1 MHTWAHSETH
11 VRWVSALENVVST
24 MSTPAPEHFTRW
36 VHDAYNHLYD
46 IHHLQSH
53 PLGELLTPP
62 ATADAAVQR
71 SQHLRRVLL
80 DAIQSLRPPPGAP
93 AQSPD
98 WRLYSLLELRYIER
112 LSPAEAMQQLSL
124 SKSQFFRDQGR
135 ALELVT
141 ELLWK
146 QLSPSAQAAL
156 AADATLPNRNTEA
169 ASNAAPG
176 DDAPPVEFHTA
187 TWRRIQLSELL
198 DALTPVLRPLTE
210 THHVHIATHALY
222 ELPPVR
228 GDRVLL
234 RQALLN
240 VLTYAVTSTA
250 APTVALHGSHDDGR
264 VTLRLHFVA
273 AQPPTPPPADSLPPG
288 ARLKLAA
295 QIMETMGGALS
306 EATTADRY
314 TITLVWPPIDQKT
327 LLMIDDNEGL
337 AHLFRRYLA
346 GEPWQLVWARNG
358 AEARHLLASTTPA
371 VILLDI
377 MMPEE
382 DGWEILVGLQQQ
394 QPTPPVLIC
403 SVVNEPTLAASLGAA
418 GYLVKPVSQ
427 EALRA
432 ALAPWQ

>member
-1 MHTWAHSETH
+1 
-11 VRWVSALENVVST
+11 
-24 MSTPAPEHFTRW
+24 MSNPAPEHFARW

-46 IHHLQSH
+46 VHHLQNH
-53 PLGELLTPP
+53 PLGEWLAPGEG
-62 ATADAAVQR
+62 DSHQR
-71 SQHLRRVLL
+71 SQRLRRRLL
-80 DAIQSLRPPPGAP
+80 AAIQSLRPPPGAP

-98 WRLYSLLELRYIER
+98 WRLYALLELRYIER

-124 SKSQFFRDQGR
+124 AKSQFFRDQAR
-135 ALELVT
+135 AIELVT
-141 ELLWK
+141 ELLWSEVTP
-146 QLSPSAQAAL
+146 QDQAAL
-156 AADATLPNRNTEA
+156 AAVSAQ
-169 ASNAAPG
+169 SAAPG
-176 DDAPPVEFHTA
+176 ANAGANVGDLPVEFHAT
-187 TWRRIQLSELL
+187 TWRHIHLSDLL
-198 DALTPVLRPLTE
+198 DELVPVLQPLTAAHQV
-210 THHVHIATHALY
+210 TITLHGLY

-240 VLTYAVTSTA
+240 VLTFAVTSTA
-250 APTVALHGSHDDGR
+250 AHTIAITGSQAAGR
-264 VTLRLHFVA
+264 VTLRLNFA
-273 AQPPTPPPADSLPPG
+273 APPPPPEVNSTVVA

-295 QIMETMGGALS
+295 QVMEALGGALS
-306 EATTADRY
+306 EAVSAEDH
-314 TITLVWPPIDQKT
+314 TILLTWSPVHQKT

-337 AHLFRRYLA
+337 MNLFRRYLA
-346 GEPWQLVWARNG
+346 GEPWQIVWARNG
-358 AEARHLLASTTPA
+358 AEARQQLTSITPT

-382 DGWEILVGLQQQ
+382 DGWEILVHLKQQAATHQ
-394 QPTPPVLIC
+394 TPVLIC

>member
-1 MHTWAHSETH
+1 
-11 VRWVSALENVVST
+11 
-24 MSTPAPEHFTRW
+24 MSTPTPEHFTRW

-46 IHHLQSH
+46 VHHLQSH
-53 PLGELLTPP
+53 PLGELLAPS

-71 SQHLRRVLL
+71 SQHLRRALL

-124 SKSQFFRDQGR
+124 AKSQFFRDQGR

-156 AADATLPNRNTEA
+156 TAEAGTATASTEA
-169 ASNAAPG
+169 ASTEATNAAAPS
-176 DDAPPVEFHTA
+176 DDTLPVEFHTA
-187 TWRRIQLSELL
+187 TWRRIHLSELL
-198 DALTPVLRPLTE
+198 DELTPVLRPLTE

-250 APTVALHGSHDDGR
+250 TPAVALHGSHDDGR

-273 AQPPTPPPADSLPPG
+273 APPPTPPPTEPLPPG

-295 QIMETMGGALS
+295 QIMEAIGGVLS
-306 EATTADRY
+306 EATTTDAHI
-314 TITLVWPPIDQKT
+314 ITLAWPPISQKT

-358 AEARHLLASTTPA
+358 EEARRLLASTTPA

>member
-1 MHTWAHSETH
+1 MA
-11 VRWVSALENVVST
+11 
-24 MSTPAPEHFTRW
+24 TPAPERFARW
-36 VHDAYNHLYD
+36 VHDVYTHLYD

-62 ATADAAVQR
+62 VSENAAAQR

-80 DAIQSLRPPPGAP
+80 DAIQSLRPQPGAP

-124 SKSQFFRDQGR
+124 AKSQFFRDQGR

-146 QLSPSAQAAL
+146 QLSPPQQAAI
-156 AADATLPNRNTEA
+156 AADDE
-169 ASNAAPG
+169 
-176 DDAPPVEFHTA
+176 PPVINPDAETSLALTDNPLPAEFPTA
-187 TWRRIQLSELL
+187 TWRRIHLSELL
-198 DALTPVLRPLTE
+198 DELAPVLRPLAE
-210 THHVHIATHALY
+210 AHHVDITTHDLY
-222 ELPPVR
+222 ELPSVR

-250 APTVALHGSHDDGR
+250 APA
-264 VTLRLHFVA
+264 VTLRGSLDNGRVMLRLEFVA
-273 AQPPTPPPADSLPPG
+273 PLPSAPAPAEPLLPS

-295 QIMETMGGALS
+295 QIMETMDGALS
-306 EATTADRY
+306 EATTGDTH
-314 TITLVWPPIDQKT
+314 TITLIWPPIGQRT

-337 AHLFRRYLA
+337 VHLFRRYLA
-346 GEPWQLVWARNG
+346 GEPWQLLWAKNG
-358 AEARHLLASTTPA
+358 AEARRLLASTTPA
-371 VILLDI
+371 MILLDI

-382 DGWEILVGLQQQ
+382 DGWEILVALQQQ
-394 QPTPPVLIC
+394 QPAPPVLIC

-427 EALRA
+427 EALRS

>member
-1 MHTWAHSETH
+1 MA
-11 VRWVSALENVVST
+11 
-24 MSTPAPEHFTRW
+24 TPAPERFARW
-36 VHDAYNHLYD
+36 VHDACNHLYD

-62 ATADAAVQR
+62 VSENAAAQR

-80 DAIQSLRPPPGAP
+80 DAIQSLRPQPGAP

-124 SKSQFFRDQGR
+124 AKSQFFRDQGR

-146 QLSPSAQAAL
+146 QLSPADQAVVV
-156 AADATLPNRNTEA
+156 AADDSPVSDAAAESSPAPADNPLPA
-169 ASNAAPG
+169 
-176 DDAPPVEFHTA
+176 EFPTA
-187 TWRRIQLSELL
+187 TWRRIHLSELL
-198 DALTPVLRPLTE
+198 DELAPVLRPLTE
-210 THHVHIATHALY
+210 AHHVHIATHALY

-240 VLTYAVTSTA
+240 VLTYAVTSTTT
-250 APTVALHGSHDDGR
+250 PTVALHGSCEDGR

-273 AQPPTPPPADSLPPG
+273 AQPPMPPPADPLPPG

-295 QIMETMGGALS
+295 QIMETMDGALS
-306 EATTADRY
+306 ETITAETH
-314 TITLVWPPIDQKT
+314 TITLAWPPIGQRT

-346 GEPWQLVWARNG
+346 GEPWQLLWAKNG
-358 AEARHLLASTTPA
+358 AEARRLLASTTPA

-382 DGWEILVGLQQQ
+382 DGWEILVALQQQ

-427 EALRA
+427 EALRL
-432 ALAPWQ
+432 ALTPWQ